1 MNRFWPL
8 PLVLLLAAT
17 AAFRQPRSH
26 ERGQG
31 TQCETSLTGRWVG
44 LHQGQT
50 LHLEFY
56 GDTMV
61 VVNDQYPL
69 TYRAA
74 SDSLI
79 ATGDTTVA
87 ARYWFSFCRLLLETA
102 EGSVITMSSQPALAR
117 PLTGRWVG
125 GLGTADGAEA
135 ELRLAP
141 NGTARWRVLPNGTWT
156 EGEWERETR
165 IITFTW
171 AGTDT
176 IPWVGHYDVEGNV
189 ILFQH
194 TVPSSRAAIFHRVF
208 R

>member
-1 MNRFWPL
+1 MTRFWPL
-8 PLVLLLAAT
+8 LLLLLAAT
-17 AAFRQPRSH
+17 AAMRQPGSDQ
-26 ERGQG
+26 RGQG

-44 LHQGQT
+44 LHQNQT

-56 GDTMV
+56 GDTML

-69 TYRAA
+69 TFRAT
-74 SDSLI
+74 SDSLT

-87 ARYWFSFCRLLLETA
+87 ARYWFSFCRLLLETPDH
-102 EGSVITMSSQPALAR
+102 SVVTMSSQGVLAR

-125 GLGTADGAEA
+125 GLGTPDGAEA

-141 NGTARWRVLPNGTWT
+141 SGTARWHLLPDGPWT
-156 EGEWERETR
+156 EGEWERQTR

-171 AGTDT
+171 AGSDT
-176 IPWVGHYDVEGNV
+176 IPWVGHYDVEGNA
-189 ILFQH
+189 ILFER
-194 TVPSSRAAIFHRVF
+194 TVPNSRTAIFHRVF

>member
-1 MNRFWPL
+1 MTRSWPL
-8 PLVLLLAAT
+8 LLLLLAAT
-17 AAFRQPRSH
+17 AATRQPHSF

-31 TQCETSLTGRWVG
+31 TQCETSLAGRWVG
-44 LHQGQT
+44 LHQSQT

-56 GDTMV
+56 GDTML

-69 TYRAA
+69 TYRAT

-87 ARYWFSFCRLLLETA
+87 GRYWFSLCRLLLETA
-102 EGSVITMSSQPALAR
+102 EGSVITMSSQRVLAR

-125 GLGTADGAEA
+125 ELGTPDGAEA

-141 NGTARWRVLPNGTWT
+141 TGTARWHVLPDGPWT
-156 EGEWERETR
+156 EGEWERQTR

-171 AGTDT
+171 AGSDT

-189 ILFQH
+189 ILFER
-194 TVPSSRAAIFHRVF
+194 TVPNSRATIFHRVF